1 MKKKYGND
9 WKLRFYKPEE
19 NESKFEQTLK
29 RFFSPKPRHSVNF
42 KDYKK
47 ELYQCVQNGVNP
59 VFPFEILSFDSS

>member
-47 ELYQCVQNGVNP
+47 ELYQCV
-59 VFPFEILSFDSS
+59 